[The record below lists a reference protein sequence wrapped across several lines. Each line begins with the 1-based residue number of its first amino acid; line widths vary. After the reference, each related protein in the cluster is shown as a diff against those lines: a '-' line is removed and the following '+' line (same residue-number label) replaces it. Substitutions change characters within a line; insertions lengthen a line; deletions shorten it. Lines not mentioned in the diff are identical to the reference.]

1 MNYIHRVYID
11 FGKPVHHFFKPLE
24 HVIENEEV
32 TLNWFALRP
41 DLLAAYLVA
50 PPVDRIEQ
58 TLGQVGACAKELHL
72 FAHQHRRYTTGNGPV
87 VTPGAAHNLI
97 AFELNRAGVDRDLG
111 PKTTERI
118 RHSRRIPDGHVWFRR
133 RTEVVKRLQVPEA
146 ALRHQR
152 PAIVAHTSD
161 RLGYPGGIP
170 RKQVIIFGCAEKADD
185 AEFDDKVVDY
195 FLHLFFS

>member
-1 MNYIHRVYID
+1 MDDVHRVYID
-11 FGKPVHHFFKPLE
+11 FSKPVHHFFKPFE

-32 TLNWFALRP
+32 TLDRFTLRP
-41 DLLAAYLVA
+41 DLLAADLVA
-50 PPVDRIEQ
+50 TPVNRIEK
-58 TLGQVGACAKELHL
+58 TLGQVGARAKELHL

-133 RTEVVKRLQVPEA
+133 RTEVVKRLQIPEA
-146 ALRHQR
+146 AFCYQR
-152 PAIVAHTSD
+152 PAIVPHSSD
-161 RLGYPGGIP
+161 RFSYPGWIP
-170 RKQVIIFGCAEKADD
+170 RKQVIIFGCAKKADD
-185 AEFDDKVVDY
+185 AQFNDKVIDY
-195 FLHLFFS
+195 FLRLFLS